1 MHIETEDGEE
11 VELHPPSS
19 PDEND
24 RLKQSEDE
32 DNRSVSGIVDKIGQ
46 ICDLH
51 SLGQPR
57 GLLIMIK

>member
-32 DNRSVSGIVDKIGQ
+32 DNRLASG
-46 ICDLH
+46 
-51 SLGQPR
+51 SLR
-57 GLLIMIK
+57 GW